1 MSVSIRLRFG
11 KDVGM
16 IKLGIIMLINM
27 LKTLMDKVDN
37 IQEQMGNIS
46 RKMKILRRI
55 EKRNAINQKHCNRN
69 GE

>member
-37 IQEQMGNIS
+37 IHEQMGNIS

-55 EKRNAINQKHCNRN
+55 EKKKFYKSKSL
-69 GE
+69 

>member
-37 IQEQMGNIS
+37 MQEQMGNIS

-55 EKRNAINQKHCNRN
+55 EKKKCYKSKSL
-69 GE
+69 